1 MKGEERRRQIA
12 SILGKEP
19 HTAGAL
25 AEKFGV
31 SRQVI
36 VQDVALLRAEGH
48 SIVATSRGYICPH
61 PRAQRV
67 FKVRHTDAETR
78 EELYL
83 IADAGG
89 RVEDVFVWHK
99 VYGKISAPMG
109 ISSRRDAD
117 EFMKKLEG
125 GVSVPLKTS
134 RAITIIT
141 PYRQTARMPSTR
153 SAGSWPNAVFW
164 QPAIEK
170 QADKI

>member
-125 GVSVPLKTS
+125 GVSVPLKNITGDYHYHTVS
-134 RAITIIT
+134 ADNEDALDAIG
-141 PYRQTARMPSTR
+141 RLLSERGFLA
-153 SAGSWPNAVFW
+153 AG
-164 QPAIEK
+164 
-170 QADKI
+170 D